1 MRFFHVEG
9 AWHGV
14 PSHYSKEMWDRTAAQ
29 VLELRQRYKLTT
41 PCIYVSGIDDLEK
54 QLELHPEVNWMVS
67 VCHTIDSSDV
77 EGFREAAGGDL
88 RHHCCAVQDYD
99 ERVDPA
105 GHRHPKEKDLLPL
118 LDFLKEWVSD
128 GAGSIIIHCAAG
140 QYRSCATAITAAVL
154 AGADP
159 VRAGLDLA
167 MSGRFDWSNIDSNWV
182 IGDVMDDNLKLGGR
196 LSNVCRRMEV
206 AVKERERLWFRGASE
221 AEMRSHVESILASTD
236 PTYYAANTNDG
247 GRRMGPWRSFPTLEK
262 AERRQNGG
270 PRRDRLMIAR
280 VSRDGWAYDFG
291 GGWASSER
299 EAIRLVT
306 GELPEDDLM
315 CD

>member
-14 PSHYSKEMWDRTAAQ
+14 PSHYSKEMWERTAAH
-29 VLELRQRYKLTT
+29 VLELRQRYELTT
-41 PCIYVSGIDDLEK
+41 PCIYVSGIDDLVK

-67 VCHTIDSSDV
+67 VSHTIDSSDV
-77 EGFREAAGGDL
+77 ERFREAAGGDL
-88 RHHCCAVQDYD
+88 RHHCCAVRDYD
-99 ERVDPA
+99 ERVDKS
-105 GHRHPKEKDLLPL
+105 GYRHPKEKDLLPM

-128 GAGSIIIHCAAG
+128 GAGSIIIHCGAG

-167 MSGRFDWSNIDSNWV
+167 MSGRFDWARIDSNWA
-182 IGDVMDDNLKLGGR
+182 IGDFMDDNLELGGR
-196 LSNVCRRMEV
+196 LSNVCRHMEV
-206 AVKERERLWFRGASE
+206 AVRERARLWFRGASE

-236 PTYYAANTNDG
+236 PTYYAAPAGED
-247 GRRMGPWRSFPTLEK
+247 GRRVIPWTPYLTVEEAKTREGDRS
-262 AERRQNGG
+262 G
-270 PRRDRLMIAR
+270 RDRLMIAR
-280 VSRDGWAYDFG
+280 VSRDGWAYDLG
-291 GGWASSER
+291 GGWADSER

-306 GELPEDDLM
+306 GELPEDDFM